1 MRQAKVFRNGVLA
14 GTLIQNSKSGYE
26 FLYDDNWFSDNS
38 KPAISMTLPKSKK
51 SYEST
56 FLFPFFFNMLSEGYN
71 KKLQCRKFK
80 LDENDYFGLLI
91 ATASN
96 DTIGAI
102 TVLPDNND

>member
-1 MRQAKVFRNGVLA
+1 MRKAKVFRSGEFV
-14 GTLIQNSKSGYE
+14 GTLIQNSNLGYE

-38 KPAISMTLPKSKK
+38 KPAVSMTLPKSKK
-51 SYEST
+51 IYESQ